1 MLPLTS
7 YQSMGIGVRELLS
20 ENYEKKA
27 DFLHRERQQEVT
39 KIVELDAEITRQK
52 KKKAFSQKIT
62 KYVNIRLENSRKVT
76 AFCSDSEIISQES
89 S

>member
-52 KKKAFSQKIT
+52 KKQAFSQKIT

-76 AFCSDSEIISQES
+76 DFCSDSEIISQES